1 MQSRPL
7 KYFLILVCIFISVE
21 ASSEI
26 YKWVD
31 EEGRTHYGDSNN
43 KPDNKAVETLD
54 IKLNTYKHTSFEN
67 TEFIAEK
74 VVMYSAAWCGF
85 CKKARRYFIANR
97 IPFVEYDVDKDMR
110 AKRRYKKL
118 GASGVPVILFKGR
131 RMNGFSE
138 AGFRRIYRNGA

>member
-1 MQSRPL
+1 MKKAWL
-7 KYFLILVCIFISVE
+7 LLLIFMSAE

-31 EEGRTHYGDSNN
+31 EKGRTHYGDSNN
-43 KPDNKAVETLD
+43 KPENKPVEKLD

-67 TEFIAEK
+67 TEVITEK

-85 CKKARRYFIANR
+85 CKKARRYFVANR

-110 AKRRYKKL
+110 AKRRYQKL
-118 GASGVPVILFKGR
+118 GASGVPVIFFKDR

-138 AGFRRIYRNGA
+138 AGFRSIYRNGT